1 MLTFS
6 MSIMKHNENIM
17 KGMIIMNNVSECLIP
32 TEEDILRC
40 NRLNLMEKIRAEE
53 EAEKRAEREKKKSPF
68 NNFYQ
73 INIKNNAFLS
83 KLAIDQPKALAIL
96 LFIFEKMDGY
106 NAVVMPTTVIMEKFN
121 INRHTACKA
130 LKYLKDNG
138 YIYCKSAGSMPIYI
152 ANNNLVWKSWGSNT
166 AYCEFPANVVLTSTD
181 QEDREEIELKVRKYT
196 SVEVK
201 NEQRKTSTDTTE
213 SLN

>member
-1 MLTFS
+1 MD
-6 MSIMKHNENIM
+6 
-17 KGMIIMNNVSECLIP
+17 CLKP
-32 TEEDILRC
+32 TTEDILRC
-40 NRLNLMEKIRAEE
+40 NRLNYMEQIKAEE
-53 EAEKRAEREKKKSPF
+53 EAEKQAEREKKKSPF
-68 NNFYQ
+68 NKWYQ

-106 NAVVMPTTVIMEKFN
+106 NAVVLPTTVIMEVFG
-121 INRHTACKA
+121 ISRHTACKA
-130 LKYLKDNG
+130 IKYLKDNG

-181 QEDREEIELKVRKYT
+181 QEDREEIEFKVRKYT

-201 NEQRKTSTDTTE
+201 DEPRETITDTD
-213 SLN
+213 NDII

>member
-1 MLTFS
+1 M
-6 MSIMKHNENIM
+6 
-17 KGMIIMNNVSECLIP
+17 P
-32 TEEDILRC
+32 TEEDVLRC
-40 NRLNLMEKIRAEE
+40 NRLNLMEKIKAEE

-68 NNFYQ
+68 NSWYQ
-73 INIKNNAFLS
+73 INIKNNSYLS
-83 KLAIDQPKALAIL
+83 NLAIEQPKALAIL

-106 NAVVMPTTVIMEKFN
+106 NAVVLPTTVIMEVFK
-121 INRHTACKA
+121 ISRHTACKSI
-130 LKYLKDNG
+130 KYLKDNG
-138 YIYCKSAGSMPIYI
+138 YIYCKSAGSMPVYI

-201 NEQRKTSTDTTE
+201 NEQREAITDTD
-213 SLN
+213 NDAI